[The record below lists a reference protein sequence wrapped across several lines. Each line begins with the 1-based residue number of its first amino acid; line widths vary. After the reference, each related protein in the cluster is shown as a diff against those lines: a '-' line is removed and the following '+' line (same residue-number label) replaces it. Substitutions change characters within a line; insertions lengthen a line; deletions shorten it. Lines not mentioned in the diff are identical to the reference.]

1 MSEQTNHIEFELVR
15 RAQHGEL
22 NAFEELVKLHDRSVL
37 NVAYSMTGNADD
49 AQDVYQE
56 TFLRAYTGISRFR
69 FESSFRTWVMRIA
82 VNQSINM
89 RKKRRLRSFLS
100 LNVTASEHDEPV
112 VLQIADSEDP
122 TAEVVS
128 EEILQQVQM
137 ALKVLT
143 TKERAVFTLKHF
155 EQYKVKEIAQM
166 LNCAEGTVKNYLFR
180 ATQKLQARL
189 KSYYRN

>member
-1 MSEQTNHIEFELVR
+1 MR
-15 RAQHGEL
+15 RAQNGEL

-122 TAEVVS
+122 AAEVVS
-128 EEILQQVQM
+128 EEILQQVQT
-137 ALKVLT
+137 ALQVLT

-166 LNCAEGTVKNYLFR
+166 LQCAEGTVKNYLFR